1 MELYYLIHL
10 KKNEK
15 EGRVLLVGD
24 CVSVKKD
31 DLVLYP
37 KYTGTEITH
46 EGQDIL
52 IMSEKEILASGGVM
66 EKIQVLKPKYR
77 TEEILKR
84 NSRVFGYKLDR
95 YGWKSH

>member
-1 MELYYLIHL
+1 MIKPLEDRVVVEPTTQS
-10 KKNEK
+10 EK
-15 EGRVLLVGD
+15 TESGIILPDTAQEKPQEGRVLAVGD

-52 IMSEKEILASGGVM
+52 IMSEKEVLAVVG
-66 EKIQVLKPKYR
+66 
-77 TEEILKR
+77 
-84 NSRVFGYKLDR
+84 
-95 YGWKSH
+95 

>member
-1 MELYYLIHL
+1 MIKPLGDRVVIEPSIQQEQTESGIILPDTAQD
-10 KKNEK
+10 KPQ
-15 EGRVLLVGD
+15 EGKVLAVGD

-52 IMSEKEILASGGVM
+52 IMSEKEVLAVVG
-66 EKIQVLKPKYR
+66 
-77 TEEILKR
+77 
-84 NSRVFGYKLDR
+84 
-95 YGWKSH
+95 